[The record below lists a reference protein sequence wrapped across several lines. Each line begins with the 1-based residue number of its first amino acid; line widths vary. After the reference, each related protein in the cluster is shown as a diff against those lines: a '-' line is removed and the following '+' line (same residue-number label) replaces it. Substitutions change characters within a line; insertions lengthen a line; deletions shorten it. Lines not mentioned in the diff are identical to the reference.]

1 MIAMH
6 NYKLTKLG
14 TENIKELTI
23 YLLEVEGDFTPPLF
37 QRILDKSDA
46 KSINDYA
53 NKLLSKA
60 NVFFFFR

>member
-1 MIAMH
+1 MIAMQ

-37 QRILDKSDA
+37 KE
-46 KSINDYA
+46 Y
-53 NKLLSKA
+53 
-60 NVFFFFR
+60 